1 MTIEG
6 APYLKDEHLPVF
18 DCANKCGRYGL
29 RYIKPMAH
37 VTMMGAAQPF
47 ISGAI
52 SKTINMPNEA
62 QVDEIG
68 EVYMASW
75 KTGVKANA
83 LYRDG
88 SKLSQPL
95 NSAATDLLEV
105 DEAPVEPVMKAAEKI
120 VVKYLARRRQLP
132 TRRGGYTQK
141 AVIGG
146 HNVYLRTGEY
156 EDGTLGEMFIDMHK
170 EGAAFRSLMN
180 CFAIAISIGL
190 QYGVP
195 LDEYVDAF
203 VFTRFEPNG
212 MVMGNPYI
220 KMSTSIIDYLFRE
233 LAVTYLGRTD
243 LAQVTPEDVRHD
255 AIHTP
260 ETTDSEAPG
269 EVVALSETEKKAQ
282 TDQKDLFRPK
292 SENLH
297 VELGGAG
304 RGAMV
309 ASGGGGGM
317 TSAVASSAG
326 GDEKMA
332 RLKGYEGEACP
343 ECGNF
348 TMVRNGTC
356 LKCMSCGS
364 TSGCS

>member
-1 MTIEG
+1 
-6 APYLKDEHLPVF
+6 
-18 DCANKCGRYGL
+18 
-29 RYIKPMAH
+29 
-37 VTMMGAAQPF
+37 
-47 ISGAI
+47 
-52 SKTINMPNEA
+52 
-62 QVDEIG
+62 
-68 EVYMASW
+68 
-75 KTGVKANA
+75 
-83 LYRDG
+83 
-88 SKLSQPL
+88 
-95 NSAATDLLEV
+95 
-105 DEAPVEPVMKAAEKI
+105 
-120 VVKYLARRRQLP
+120 
-132 TRRGGYTQK
+132 
-141 AVIGG
+141 
-146 HNVYLRTGEY
+146 
-156 EDGTLGEMFIDMHK
+156 
-170 EGAAFRSLMN
+170 MN
-180 CFAIAISIGL
+180 CFAISISIGL

-195 LDEYVDAF
+195 LDEYADAF

-212 MVMGNPYI
+212 MVQGNPYI

-260 ETTDSEAPG
+260 GTKEADAQA
-269 EVVALSETEKKAQ
+269 EVVTLGESERAEESN
-282 TDQKDLFRPK
+282 QKDLFRPK

-297 VELGGAG
+297 VEMAGSG

-309 ASGGGGGM
+309 ASGGMGCVSAAP
-317 TSAVASSAG
+317 TSSDAG
-326 GDEKMA
+326 ADSQAMA